1 MVEIIKQ
8 PHIFSHTFIR
18 VILLSGIFLQIG
30 TWVRNFAVLL
40 YVMEI
45 TNNDPYVVSLIS
57 VAEFAP
63 IFIFSFIGGTF
74 ADRWRPKRTM
84 VWCDILSAISVFC
97 VLGTLMFGSWKA
109 IFFVT
114 LFSAILS
121 QFSQPSAM
129 KLFKQH
135 VPAEQMQAG
144 MAMFQTLVAI
154 FMILGPAIGTMVYQS
169 FGITISIGVT
179 GVAFLLSAAV
189 LYQLPK
195 DHQPEQ
201 NSNQTSLLQEMGD
214 GLRYVWSKFVLR
226 RLSICFIAVGLAVGL
241 IQPLGIFVVVEQ
253 LGLPKENL
261 QWLFTT
267 TGVAMLLG
275 GALVMTLS
283 KKISPQ
289 RLLALGLL
297 SSAFSVFGISFTQ
310 SFWVVLIFQFVNGL
324 FFPCIQIGINTMI
337 LFSSEQK
344 FVGRVNGVLSPLFS
358 GMMVVTMS
366 LAGVVKESVSLQASY
381 QIAGLLFVTAVC
393 VVIPLFKMQLQKQT
407 DTRESLAEQE
417 EIVDSQP

>member
-1 MVEIIKQ
+1 MVETIKQ

-135 VPAEQMQAG
+135 VPAEQLQAG
-144 MAMFQTLVAI
+144 MAMFQTLIAI
-154 FMILGPAIGTMVYQS
+154 FMILGPAIGTMIYQS

-179 GVAFLLSAAV
+179 GIAFLLSAAV

-195 DHQPEQ
+195 DQRPEQ
-201 NSNQTSLLQEMGD
+201 NHGQTSLLQEMGD

-226 RLSICFIAVGLAVGL
+226 RLSMCFIGVGLAVGL

-267 TGVAMLLG
+267 TGAAMLLG
-275 GALVMTLS
+275 GAVVMSLS

-289 RLLALGLL
+289 KLLALGLL
-297 SSAFSVFGISFTQ
+297 SSAFSVFGISLTQ
-310 SFWVVLIFQFVNGL
+310 SFWIVLIFQFVNGL

-366 LAGVVKESVSLQASY
+366 IAGVVKETVSLQASY
-381 QIAGLLFVTAVC
+381 QISGLLFIIAVC
-393 VVIPLFKMQLQKQT
+393 VVIPLFKMQLQKQA
-407 DTRESLAEQE
+407 DTSETLVEQE
-417 EIVDSQP
+417 GGAESNS

>member
-1 MVEIIKQ
+1 MGTIKQ

-154 FMILGPAIGTMVYQS
+154 FMILGPAIGTMVFQS

-289 RLLALGLL
+289 KLLALGLL

>member
-1 MVEIIKQ
+1 MVGTIKQ

-144 MAMFQTLVAI
+144 MAMFQTLIAI

-289 RLLALGLL
+289 KLLALGLL

-417 EIVDSQP
+417 EIVDSQS

>member
-1 MVEIIKQ
+1 METIKQ

-289 RLLALGLL
+289 KLLALGLL

>member
-1 MVEIIKQ
+1 MVETIKQ

-144 MAMFQTLVAI
+144 MAMFQTLIAI

>member
-1 MVEIIKQ
+1 MVETIKQ

-97 VLGTLMFGSWKA
+97 VLGTLMFGSWKV

-289 RLLALGLL
+289 KLLALGLL

>member
-1 MVEIIKQ
+1 MVETIKQ

-289 RLLALGLL
+289 KLLALGLL

-393 VVIPLFKMQLQKQT
+393 VVSPLFKMQLQKQT

-417 EIVDSQP
+417 EIVGSQP

>member
-1 MVEIIKQ
+1 METIKQ

-289 RLLALGLL
+289 KLLALGLL

-393 VVIPLFKMQLQKQT
+393 VVSPLFKMQLQKQT

-417 EIVDSQP
+417 EIVGSQP

>member
-1 MVEIIKQ
+1 MEIIKQ

>member
-1 MVEIIKQ
+1 MVGTIKQ

-144 MAMFQTLVAI
+144 MAMFQTLIAI

-289 RLLALGLL
+289 KLLALGLL

>member
-1 MVEIIKQ
+1 METIKKS
-8 PHIFSHTFIR
+8 HIFSHKFIR

-45 TNNDPYVVSLIS
+45 TNNDPYVVSMIS

-84 VWCDILSAISVFC
+84 VWCDILSAVSVFC
-97 VLGTLMFGSWKA
+97 VLGTLMLGSWKA

-121 QFSQPSAM
+121 QFSQPSSM

-135 VPAEQMQAG
+135 VPAEQLQAG

-169 FGITISIGVT
+169 FGITIAIGAT
-179 GVAFLLSAAV
+179 GIAFLLSAAV

-195 DHQPEQ
+195 DQQPE
-201 NSNQTSLLQEMGD
+201 SNVDQTSLLQEMGD

-226 RLSICFIAVGLAVGL
+226 RLSACFIAVGLAVGL

-253 LGLPKENL
+253 LGMPKENL
-261 QWLFTT
+261 QWLFAT
-267 TGVAMLLG
+267 TGVAMLIG
-275 GALVMTLS
+275 GALVMGLS

-289 RLLALGLL
+289 KLLALGLL
-297 SSAFSVFGISFTQ
+297 SSALSVIGISFTQ
-310 SFWVVLIFQFVNGL
+310 SFWVVLIFQFLNGL
-324 FFPCIQIGINTMI
+324 FFPCIHIGISTMI

-358 GMMVVTMS
+358 GMMVITMS
-366 LAGVVKESVSLQASY
+366 LSGLVKETVSLQTSY
-381 QIAGLLFVTAVC
+381 QISGVLFFAAVY
-393 VVIPLFKMQLQKQT
+393 VVFPLFKMHLQKQT
-407 DTRESLAEQE
+407 DTREPLVEQKE
-417 EIVDSQP
+417 A

>member
-1 MVEIIKQ
+1 MVETIKQ

-289 RLLALGLL
+289 KLLALGLL

>member
-1 MVEIIKQ
+1 MVETIKQ

-18 VILLSGIFLQIG
+18 VILLSGVFLQIG

-253 LGLPKENL
+253 LGLPKENI

>member
-1 MVEIIKQ
+1 MVGTIKQ

-154 FMILGPAIGTMVYQS
+154 FMILGPAIGTMVFQS

-289 RLLALGLL
+289 KLLALGLL

>member
-1 MVEIIKQ
+1 MGTIKQ

-144 MAMFQTLVAI
+144 MAMFQTLIAI

-289 RLLALGLL
+289 KLLALGLL

>member
-1 MVEIIKQ
+1 MGTIKQ

-289 RLLALGLL
+289 KLLALGLL

>member
-1 MVEIIKQ
+1 MGTIKQ

-144 MAMFQTLVAI
+144 MAMFQTLIAI

-289 RLLALGLL
+289 KLLALGLL

-417 EIVDSQP
+417 EIVDSQS

>member
-1 MVEIIKQ
+1 MVETIKQ

-289 RLLALGLL
+289 KLLALGLL

-417 EIVDSQP
+417 EIVGSQP

>member
-1 MVEIIKQ
+1 MVETIKQ

-154 FMILGPAIGTMVYQS
+154 FMILGPAIGTMVFQS

-289 RLLALGLL
+289 KLLALGLL

-417 EIVDSQP
+417 EIVDSQS

>member
-1 MVEIIKQ
+1 MVGTIKQ

-289 RLLALGLL
+289 KLLALGLL

>member
-1 MVEIIKQ
+1 MEIANCDYLFFLSKIGGNMVETIKQ

-45 TNNDPYVVSLIS
+45 TNNDPYIVSLIS

-144 MAMFQTLVAI
+144 MAIFQTLVAI
-154 FMILGPAIGTMVYQS
+154 FMILGPAIGTMIYQS

-179 GVAFLLSAAV
+179 GIAFLLSAAV

-195 DHQPEQ
+195 DQRPEQ
-201 NSNQTSLLQEMGD
+201 NHGQTSLLQEMGD

-226 RLSICFIAVGLAVGL
+226 RLSMCFIGVGLAVGL

-267 TGVAMLLG
+267 TGAAMLLG
-275 GALVMTLS
+275 GAVVMTLS
-283 KKISPQ
+283 KKIAPQ
-289 RLLALGLL
+289 KLLALGLL
-297 SSAFSVFGISFTQ
+297 SSAFSVCGISLTQ
-310 SFWVVLIFQFVNGL
+310 SFWIVLIFQF
-324 FFPCIQIGINTMI
+324 ID
-337 LFSSEQK
+337 
-344 FVGRVNGVLSPLFS
+344 
-358 GMMVVTMS
+358 
-366 LAGVVKESVSLQASY
+366 A
-381 QIAGLLFVTAVC
+381 
-393 VVIPLFKMQLQKQT
+393 
-407 DTRESLAEQE
+407 
-417 EIVDSQP
+417 